1 MLFEIDY
8 DFNGDMP
15 YVWANNCEE
24 DFPHFMLSSIEIS
37 GIDYRY
43 ICLYQKEK
51 LVFSDLSLEEKFE
64 FILESLQRLCELSA
78 NEIEEEFQKEFLYY
92 WNSAAHSIQ
101 SNFYP
106 NLFINCNDSFQQLD
120 YYIKDGQTRVL
131 SQDTKLN
138 DISKWKKINTMA
150 FYIPLINIE
159 GILPPTTNH
168 HWTSKDIL
176 NILENGQVNKIAPK
190 VYEKIKNYTI
200 RKMKIDLYF
209 SLPKT
214 DQKILFGC
222 RVNFKNA
229 GAAKLTEKL
238 IDNVLSVEPFTLF
251 RNDFLYLNKSIGN
264 EVIEHKVGIV
274 GVGSLGAYVASEL
287 LNAGVKNLSLFDSDY
302 FSSENLFR
310 HRLDSGFI
318 GYKLKL

>member
-1 MLFEIDY
+1 MQQKSNQNTVLDNNVSRFRSSIEKFENFSFVKEKDGLVEFKDCKNHEFTCMLFEIDY

-138 DISKWKKINTMA
+138 DISK
-150 FYIPLINIE
+150 
-159 GILPPTTNH
+159 
-168 HWTSKDIL
+168 
-176 NILENGQVNKIAPK
+176 
-190 VYEKIKNYTI
+190 
-200 RKMKIDLYF
+200 
-209 SLPKT
+209 
-214 DQKILFGC
+214 
-222 RVNFKNA
+222 
-229 GAAKLTEKL
+229 
-238 IDNVLSVEPFTLF
+238 
-251 RNDFLYLNKSIGN
+251 
-264 EVIEHKVGIV
+264 
-274 GVGSLGAYVASEL
+274 
-287 LNAGVKNLSLFDSDY
+287 
-302 FSSENLFR
+302 
-310 HRLDSGFI
+310 
-318 GYKLKL
+318 